1 MIASFILGFILATL
15 PINAASGN
23 SAVYKDGEKLTM
35 TVHYRWGPI
44 DADVCNGTFTI
55 NETTYGGKRCTN
67 ARIYAKTAKNI
78 GKMVKLVEDFQSY
91 VTVDG
96 NKPLLYK
103 RDTQEGSYW
112 LKDECKVN
120 WSAKKLES
128 AIESSSK
135 GAFTKTLPFSSTP
148 YDVSS
153 MICAVRN
160 MDLAGMKDGQASI
173 LNLYLAPDILPV
185 SVKKVGSEVRNIK
198 GIGKVNTIKVTVRS
212 ASSEGQDLSLD
223 IWFSNDANHVP
234 VYMQAKL
241 KIGRIYATLND
252 YSGLKSEFT
261 AIQK

>member
-1 MIASFILGFILATL
+1 MLTSILLGIILATL
-15 PINAASGN
+15 PLNASAGN
-23 SAVYKDGEKLTM
+23 TVYQSGEKLKM
-35 TVHYRWGPI
+35 TVHYKWGPI
-44 DADVCNGTFTI
+44 DADVCNGTFTV
-55 NETTYGGKRCTN
+55 NEASFAGKRCYN
-67 ARIYAKTAKNI
+67 ARIYAKTGKTV

-91 VTVDG
+91 ISMDSG
-96 NKPLLYK
+96 LPQYFK

-120 WSAKKLES
+120 WSGKKLEA

-135 GAFTKTLPFSSTP
+135 GAFTKTLPFSTTT

-160 MDLAGMKDGQASI
+160 FDLAGMKDGQSSI
-173 LNLYLAPDILPV
+173 MNLYLAPDILPV
-185 SVKKVGSEVRNIK
+185 SVKKVGSEVRNVK

-223 IWFSNDANHVP
+223 IWFSDDDNHIP

-261 AIQK
+261 ALQK